1 MQCTLINCYG
11 LIHIFY
17 KVYHDILIRFIVII
31 TMSIISHSLATKL
44 NTDFS
49 LSLTLSLHTFSHSD
63 VCIKSN
69 QNTGTQFITRGPWA
83 LSFT

>member
-31 TMSIISHSLATKL
+31 TMSITSHSLATKFH
-44 NTDFS
+44 TDFS
-49 LSLTLSLHTFSHSD
+49 HHTLSHSD
-63 VCIKSN
+63 VCIKNN
-69 QNTGTQFITRGPWA
+69 QNTGTQFITRGP
-83 LSFT
+83 